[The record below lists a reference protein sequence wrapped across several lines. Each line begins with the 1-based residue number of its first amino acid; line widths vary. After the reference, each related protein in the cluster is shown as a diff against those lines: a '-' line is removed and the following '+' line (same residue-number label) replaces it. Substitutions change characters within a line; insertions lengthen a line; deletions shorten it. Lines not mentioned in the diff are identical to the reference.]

1 MNQEIGWSVTEPS
14 GKSYVQGAVSQIKH
28 RDPLVSTEK
37 TPKGQNDFIEGWNEM
52 RQCLIGNGLM
62 KQK

>member
-1 MNQEIGWSVTEPS
+1 MEPIAWTVTEPS
-14 GKSYVQGAVSQIKH
+14 GKTSVQGTVSQIKH

-52 RQCLIGNGLM
+52 RQCLIDNGLM